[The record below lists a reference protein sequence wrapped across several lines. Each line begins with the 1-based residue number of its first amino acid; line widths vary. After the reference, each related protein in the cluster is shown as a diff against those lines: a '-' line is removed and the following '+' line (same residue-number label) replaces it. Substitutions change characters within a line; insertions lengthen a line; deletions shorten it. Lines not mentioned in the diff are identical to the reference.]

1 VSLWEVV
8 RLGIS
13 EVFSGRYSLEIKDTD
28 MKKTILILSM
38 IWGLLAVGMSQEPAE
53 QLATIDTIDAIDSTA
68 IIDTLLLPLITEE
81 MTHAVV
87 HQDSL
92 ITQLMRDKLSG
103 YVRGEQLL
111 DGFRVQIYA
120 SNSQQQA
127 KREATEL
134 QQRIEDMID
143 VPVYT
148 LSEPPFWKVRIG
160 NFSTREAANE
170 YKNTFLQFFPE
181 LTGSTYIVPDK
192 IIVIR

>member
-1 VSLWEVV
+1 
-8 RLGIS
+8 
-13 EVFSGRYSLEIKDTD
+13 
-28 MKKTILILSM
+28 M
-38 IWGLLAVGMSQEPAE
+38 IWGLLVVGMSQEPAE
-53 QLATIDTIDAIDSTA
+53 QLATIDTIGAIDSTA